1 MKGIYERTD
10 SEITRRESRIRELEK
25 ELSIYKQEEIPYAQI
40 TKEIHNQYPD
50 ITNLYIGRGA
60 SVDSDSLKVNNG
72 IMIVAGSDKPIKES
86 IREKLENWLQI
97 RLNDSTVTVI
107 TRTNKY

>member
-1 MKGIYERTD
+1 
-10 SEITRRESRIRELEK
+10 
-25 ELSIYKQEEIPYAQI
+25 
-40 TKEIHNQYPD
+40 
-50 ITNLYIGRGA
+50 
-60 SVDSDSLKVNNG
+60 
-72 IMIVAGSDKPIKES
+72 MIVAGSDKPIKES